1 MGIKFRHDA
10 KKEILILNDSCLLR
24 LNLIRACE
32 DYKLETRLRE
42 KGLNHSLC
50 FWHTVCCP
58 LTPKFLMSDPC
69 RWYYFT
75 AHFSHNQLLTYFTE
89 QTTLPLNPGQMIP
102 ANTQTHHCGLHY
114 SMILHSTISFLL
126 LAFINKLLFWSRSS
140 SSLSRRM
147 WYLQGMLLWVHFFS
161 FINTP

>member
-1 MGIKFRHDA
+1 MGIKFRRDA
-10 KKEILILNDSCLLR
+10 KKEILILNYSCFLR
-24 LNLIRACE
+24 LNLICVCE
-32 DYKLETRLRE
+32 DYQLETWLK
-42 KGLNHSLC
+42 KGFNHNLC

-58 LTPKFLMSDPC
+58 LTPKFPMSDLC

-75 AHFSHNQLLTYFTE
+75 AHFSHKQLLAYFT
-89 QTTLPLNPGQMIP
+89 QQITLPLNPDQMIP

-126 LAFINKLLFWSRSS
+126 LAFINKLLLWLRSS

-147 WYLQGMLLWVHFFS
+147 WYLQGLLLWVQFLS
-161 FINTP
+161 YL